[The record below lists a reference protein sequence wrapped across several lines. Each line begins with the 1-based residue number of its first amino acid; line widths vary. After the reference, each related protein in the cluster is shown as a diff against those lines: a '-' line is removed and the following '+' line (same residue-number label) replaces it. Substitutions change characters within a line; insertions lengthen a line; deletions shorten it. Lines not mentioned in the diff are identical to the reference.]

1 MKYTNPI
8 IKGFHPD
15 PSICFDGQTYYL
27 VCSSFEFFPSL
38 PIFESRDLLNWKFKQ
53 YAITKSDNVNLKGI
67 RNSMGLFAPTIRFFN
82 GTYFLVCTNITQGNF
97 ICHTKDIN
105 LGWSDPVWIDC
116 PMGIDPSL
124 SFIEDKFYYQLST
137 FNQKKNSIIQFEINP
152 YSGELLFQPIEIS
165 QGCGGRDVE
174 APHLFKKDEWY
185 YLVLAEGGT
194 REGHMITIQRSKNIN
209 GPFEGFTEN
218 PILTNRNIKSP
229 LQAIGHGDF
238 FQDKK
243 GNWWVVALATRP
255 NRHFTLLGR
264 ETILLP
270 VEWVDDWPIVNQN
283 GVATVE
289 VDTNYLSENHIQSD
303 MSVNFLSPKL
313 QSLRFPVTYS
323 YDTNLTIENL
333 PNHLGGSSEEP
344 SAFLSLSQSD
354 FSFCFESELVIDNC
368 EQGLFGV
375 AIYKDD
381 THFCQFGLKKTEEN
395 ISLFS
400 YKQIYD
406 LKIHQDN
413 PVKDTKQIKLRLLG
427 DDIFYR
433 LLILD
438 ETDVLLFED
447 KVATRH
453 FTNECSDSKFTG
465 VQIGIFAE
473 SKIGTTCFITPKIT
487 Y

>member
-38 PIFESRDLLNWKFKQ
+38 PIFASQDLLNWEFKQ
-53 YAITKSDNVNLKGI
+53 YAINQSDKINLQGI
-67 RNSMGLFAPTIRFFN
+67 KNSMGLFAPTIRFFN

-97 ICHTKDIN
+97 VCHTKDIAN
-105 LGWSDPVWIDC
+105 GWSDPIWIDC

-124 SFIEDKFYYQLST
+124 SFFENRFYYQLTT

-152 YSGELLFQPIEIS
+152 YNGEMLSQPIEIS

-174 APHLFKKDEWY
+174 APHLFKKDDWY

-209 GPFEGFTEN
+209 GPFEGFDGN
-218 PILTNRNIKSP
+218 PILTNREIKSP
-229 LQAIGHGDF
+229 LQATGHGDF
-238 FQDKK
+238 FQDKV

-255 NRHFTLLGR
+255 KRHFTLLGR

-270 VEWVDDWPIVNQN
+270 VEWIDDWPVINET
-283 GVATVE
+283 GHAAIE
-289 VDTNYLSENHIQSD
+289 IDTNRFSETSIQRGLSVD
-303 MSVNFLSPKL
+303 FLSPKL
-313 QSLRFPVTYS
+313 QSLRFPITYS
-323 YDTNLTIENL
+323 YDTNLIIDNL
-333 PNHLGGSSEEP
+333 PNHLGNLSDEP
-344 SAFLSLSQSD
+344 NAFLSLSQSD
-354 FSFCFESELVIDNC
+354 FAFCFESELVIDNC
-368 EQGLFGV
+368 EEGLFGI

-381 THFCQFGLKKTEEN
+381 THFCKFGLNKMGEHTN
-395 ISLFS
+395 LFS

-406 LKIHQDN
+406 LKIHQDTL
-413 PVKDTKQIKLRLLG
+413 VKNTKQIKLRLTG
-427 DDIFYR
+427 EETCYR

-438 ETDVLLFED
+438 ELGVVLFED
-447 KVATRH
+447 EVATRH
-453 FTNECSDSKFTG
+453 FTNECSESKFTG

-473 SKIGTTCFITPKIT
+473 AKTGQTCFITPKMIC
-487 Y
+487 